1 MQELDDLAFRPLL
14 DYLANSKQ
22 PQTQVLGL
30 ANRRGF
36 APDLSKRSWT
46 DPRLYN
52 LVMKF
57 ALVSLPPDY
66 TFTSV
71 QLIRGD
77 GKLDK
82 QNKGRTYMVRFGSYT
97 DGELVLKTP
106 TDTEHNIRHRPI
118 IFNPVETAHFF
129 KEHKGECWT
138 IVFYTLTTKI
148 APAHALSDYEAVFA
162 DGKWSIA
169 FYRTGQPALYLSKKS
184 GLPFISK
191 KKEAER
197 WSFLGGQKVVAE
209 PEAPD
214 DPKLSAAQ
222 NLMRRSALALNTE

>member
-1 MQELDDLAFRPLL
+1 MQELDDMAFRPLL
-14 DYLANSKQ
+14 DYLQNSKQ

-46 DPRLYN
+46 DPRLYH

-57 ALVSLPPDY
+57 CLQSLPSD
-66 TFTSV
+66 FRHTSV
-71 QLIRGD
+71 QLMRGD

-82 QNKGRTYMVRFGSYT
+82 QNKGQTYMVRFGSYT

-138 IVFYTLTTKI
+138 LVAYSLTTKT
-148 APAHALSDYEAVFA
+148 AVRSLSDYEAVFES
-162 DGKWSIA
+162 GKWSIVW
-169 FYRTGQPALYLSKKS
+169 YRPGQPALYISKKS

-197 WSFLGGQKVVAE
+197 WSFLGPQKKSVPA
-209 PEAPD
+209 PEPD
-214 DPKLSAAQ
+214 DPRLSAAQ
-222 NLMRRSALALNTE
+222 NLMRRSAVLLDTE